1 MSGRQAVI
9 LAYARTP
16 IGKAYRGAFNR
27 THGAT
32 LAGHAI
38 AEAVE
43 RSGIAS
49 EEVEDVVI
57 GCGLPEGATGANIAR
72 QAALRAGLP
81 VSAAGMTVS
90 RFCSSGLQAVAC
102 AAHQIVQEGTD
113 LIVAGGV
120 ESCSLVEG
128 PHKNG
133 FHAEDEWIVAHRPE
147 VYRTSMLETAEIV
160 AARYGISRERQDE
173 YALQSQQRNDRAARS
188 RRLRD
193 EIVPLAARK
202 AVESEEGSFETVEV
216 HLLQD
221 EGPRPGTTI
230 EALAKLRP
238 TLGPDGTVTAGN
250 ASQLSDG
257 AAALVLAERSY
268 AECRGIRPLGI
279 MRGFAVAGC
288 EPDEM
293 GVGPVHAVPRLLGR
307 HGLEVADIDLWELN
321 EAFASQT
328 VYCRD
333 KLGIDNDRFNVN
345 GGAISIGHPYGM
357 TGARQSGHI
366 LLEGR
371 RRGAVLGVV
380 TMCIGHGMG
389 AAGLF
394 EILPA

>member
-1 MSGRQAVI
+1 MSRREAVI
-9 LAYARTP
+9 VAYARTP

-38 AEAVE
+38 ASAVE
-43 RSGIAS
+43 QAAL
-49 EEVEDVVI
+49 EPAAVEDVML

-81 VSAAGMTVS
+81 VSACGLTVS
-90 RFCSSGLQAVAC
+90 RYCSSGLQAIAC
-102 AAHQIVQEGTD
+102 ATHQIVHEGANV
-113 LIVAGGV
+113 LVAGGV

-128 PHKNG
+128 PHKNA
-133 FHAEDEWIVAHRPE
+133 FHAEDEWIASHRPE
-147 VYRTSMLETAEIV
+147 IYRMSMLQTAEIV
-160 AARYGISRERQDE
+160 ASRYGISRERQDE
-173 YALQSQQRNDRAARS
+173 YAAQSQQRNDAAARA
-188 RRLRD
+188 RLFRD
-193 EIVPLAARK
+193 EIVPFEARK
-202 AVESEEGSFETVEV
+202 ATEREDGTPQMVDMI
-216 HLLQD
+216 LLQD
-221 EGPRPGTTI
+221 EGPRPLTTI

-238 TLGPDGTVTAGN
+238 TVSPGGTVTAGN

-257 AAALVLAERSY
+257 AAALVLVERGYAERH
-268 AECRGIRPLGI
+268 GLTPLGT

-293 GVGPVHAVPRLLGR
+293 GVGPVHAVPRLLDR
-307 HGLEVADIDLWELN
+307 HGLAVGDIDLWELN

-333 KLGIDNDRFNVN
+333 ALGIDNDRFNVN

-357 TGARQSGHI
+357 TGARQAGHI

-371 RRGAVLGVV
+371 RRGARLGVV

-394 EILPA
+394 EILAP